1 LSADPKYRLAASF
14 DDVENARAC
23 DYVEESNSFVVGRD
37 LAAVITAVGSG
48 LK

>member
-1 LSADPKYRLAASF
+1 LSADPKYQLAASF
-14 DDVENARAC
+14 DDVESARAC
-23 DYVEESNSFVVGRD
+23 DYVEEGFAVGRD